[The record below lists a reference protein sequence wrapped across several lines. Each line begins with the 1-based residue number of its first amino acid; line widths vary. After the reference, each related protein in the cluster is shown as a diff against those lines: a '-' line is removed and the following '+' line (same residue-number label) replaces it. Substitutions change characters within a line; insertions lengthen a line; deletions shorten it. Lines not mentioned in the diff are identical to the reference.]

1 MSFEQGVA
9 QNIWGDCRCCMEG
22 KWLIQFN
29 SDIAKDSTETRIAF
43 YANIGFFIE
52 VVQMLE
58 FNLRKLLCYELS
70 VKEIESNNAF
80 TRETVEKTCDRYETY
95 YLKTYKDQWTL
106 GKLKNEVS
114 RATSIPPNV
123 CDTLQELNDYRIQVV
138 HKIFQNN
145 VITGNLGDSEI
156 VRSYVG
162 TRLIPMTDK
171 AVETN
176 ALIIKEITKYQ
187 VTLYGY
193 KKQVG
198 IAK

>member
-1 MSFEQGVA
+1 
-9 QNIWGDCRCCMEG
+9 MEDN
-22 KWLIQFN
+22 WLIQFN

-70 VKEIESNNAF
+70 VKEIERNNTF
-80 TRETVEKTCDRYETY
+80 TRETVEKICDHYETY

-114 RATSIPPNV
+114 RAASIHPNV

-156 VRSYVG
+156 VRLYVG

-193 KKQVG
+193 KKRVG
-198 IAK
+198 IAE